1 MMTVPTPAAPPD
13 VARGP
18 FHGATYVP
26 VLTADEMRAWDEAA
40 IHGRGI
46 PERVLMESA
55 GRAAAAVVHRLHPR
69 GRVVAAVGGGNNGG
83 DALVALRTLAAWG
96 REVAAVR
103 VGGRPPDDALRHG
116 WVVETI
122 EGDERGSAF
131 REAAVVLDGILG
143 TGARGAPRD
152 AHAAAIRAIG
162 AAGRPVV
169 ALDGPSG
176 VDFTTGAA
184 AGDAVRAA
192 VTVTFG
198 APKRG
203 LLRFP
208 GRAHAGR
215 IVAVEIGFPPLAA
228 ADAGACLVTPAWA
241 VAALPPVPPDAHKG
255 TVGKV
260 VVVAGRPGMAGA
272 AALAGAGALRAGAG
286 MAVLVSAAENR
297 VILQSAL
304 PEALFVDRDA
314 LRDDLLEDA
323 AAVAAGPGMGTDDE
337 ALRLLGRLLRAG
349 GAPLL
354 LDADAITLL
363 GRSPGLRD
371 EADRPLVLTPHPAEM
386 GRLMG
391 METVEVTADPFTV
404 AHDAAA
410 RFRCAVLL
418 KGAPSLVATPG
429 RPVLV
434 NVAGH
439 SGIATGGMGDVLA
452 GVAAAFLARG
462 MDVADAAGA
471 ALHFTGRAASLAGR
485 GRGLLPRDV
494 ARALPAALDEALPGE
509 SCLNLPFVILDL
521 PAPR

>member
-1 MMTVPTPAAPPD
+1 
-13 VARGP
+13 
-18 FHGATYVP
+18 
-26 VLTADEMRAWDEAA
+26 
-40 IHGRGI
+40 
-46 PERVLMESA
+46 
-55 GRAAAAVVHRLHPR
+55 
-69 GRVVAAVGGGNNGG
+69 
-83 DALVALRTLAAWG
+83 
-96 REVAAVR
+96 
-103 VGGRPPDDALRHG
+103 
-116 WVVETI
+116 VETI

-176 VDFTTGAA
+176 VDFTTGAV

-192 VTVTFG
+192 TTVTFG

-215 IVAVEIGFPPLAA
+215 IVAVEIGFPPLSP
-228 ADAGACLVTPAWA
+228 ADAGACLATPAWA
-241 VAALPPVPPDAHKG
+241 AAALPPVPPDAHKG

-260 VVVAGRPGMAGA
+260 VVVAGRAGMAGA
-272 AALAGAGALRAGAG
+272 AALAGIGALRAGAG
-286 MAVLVSAAENR
+286 MAILASAAENR
-297 VILQSAL
+297 VILQAAL

-314 LRDDLLEDA
+314 LGDDLLAGA

-337 ALRLLGRLLRAG
+337 ALDLLRRLLRGG
-349 GAPLL
+349 GAPVV
-354 LDADAITLL
+354 LDADAVTLL
-363 GRSPGLRD
+363 GRVPALR
-371 EADRPLVLTPHPAEM
+371 EETGDRPLVLTPHPAEM

-391 METVEVTADPFTV
+391 IETAAVTADPFAV

-418 KGAPSLVATPG
+418 KGAPSVVASPG
-429 RPVLV
+429 RPTLV

-452 GVAAAFLARG
+452 GVAAAFLARV
-462 MDVADAAGA
+462 MDPAEAAGA
-471 ALHFTGRAASLAGR
+471 ALYFTGRAADLAGR
-485 GRGLLPRDV
+485 GRGLLPGDV
-494 ARALPAALDEALPGE
+494 AEALPTALEEAPPGA
-509 SCLNLPFVILDL
+509 SPLGLPFVTLDL